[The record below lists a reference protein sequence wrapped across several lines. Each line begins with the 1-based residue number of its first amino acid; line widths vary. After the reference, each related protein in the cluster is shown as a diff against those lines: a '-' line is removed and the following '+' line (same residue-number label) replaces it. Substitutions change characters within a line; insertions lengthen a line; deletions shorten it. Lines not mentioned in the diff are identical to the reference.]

1 MLLHKLRTF
10 NSLKIPGFRAYYL
23 SMVGQW
29 AAMAMQNVVMGLLVY
44 RLTGST
50 AILGTLSLASAI
62 PQIIVAPFAGVLI
75 DRFSKKRL
83 MQMGQV
89 VFTVTSAII
98 AISLQTKFLD
108 SAHPDSWWLLVGI
121 SAIQGMTGAL
131 LWSARLAMVPELV
144 GRDKVANATSL
155 TTIGMNVFQ
164 LVAPACGGYLIDKV
178 NFEAVFLTIGG
189 FYLISI
195 LLTNFLPS
203 REGLSH
209 PRGNVFV
216 DMVEGLKYVSKNV
229 TLLWI
234 LIYTLLSSM
243 IVFPLGAMISVFSD
257 SILKVGATGLGLLQG
272 FQAAGAL
279 VTVLIIA
286 TLTVKKRGLMMLGTG
301 LVLGLAQ
308 AAFAFSTSYP
318 LSLAIMIFIGLGSA
332 GQITLATILIQ
343 TNSDPGQLGRVTSL
357 FLLVLGI
364 SGLITFGSGFVAEA
378 IGVQWTVGGISLLQA
393 AATILILLLVPKLRK
408 LE

>member
-1 MLLHKLRTF
+1 MPLHKLHTF
-10 NSLKIPGFRAYYL
+10 NSLKIPGFRIYCL

-29 AAMAMQNVVMGLLVY
+29 AAMAMQNVVMGLFVY

-50 AILGTLSLASAI
+50 AILGTMSLASAI
-62 PQIIVAPFAGVLI
+62 PQILVAPFTGVLI

-83 MQMGQV
+83 MQIGQA
-89 VFTVTSAII
+89 VFAVTSGII
-98 AISLQTKFLD
+98 AILLQTKFLD
-108 SAHPDSWWLLVGI
+108 GAHPDSWLLLVGI

-131 LWSARLAMVPELV
+131 LWSARMAMVPELV
-144 GRDKVANATSL
+144 NRDKVANATSL
-155 TTIGMNVFQ
+155 TTIGMNIFQ
-164 LVAPACGGYLIDKV
+164 LIAPACGGYLIDKV

-195 LLTNFLPS
+195 LFTNFLPS
-203 REGLSH
+203 REGISH
-209 PRGNVFV
+209 HRGNVFV

-272 FQAAGAL
+272 LQAVGAL
-279 VTVLIIA
+279 LTVLIIA
-286 TLTVKKRGLMMLGTG
+286 TLTIKKRGLLMLGTG

-318 LSLAIMIFIGLGSA
+318 LSLLIMIFVGLGSA

-378 IGVQWTVGGISLLQA
+378 IGVQWTVGGVSLLQA
-393 AATILILLLVPKLRK
+393 AATVLILLLVPKLRK